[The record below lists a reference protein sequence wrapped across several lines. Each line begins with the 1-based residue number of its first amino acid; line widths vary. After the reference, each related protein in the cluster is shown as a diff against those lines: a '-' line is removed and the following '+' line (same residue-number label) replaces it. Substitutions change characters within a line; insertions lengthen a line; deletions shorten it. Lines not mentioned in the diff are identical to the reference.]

1 MATEKIEK
9 EQKRESNDR
18 LMAITRARQQ
28 LLFVPASEGEIRRVG
43 RSKARER
50 DGGVENS
57 LD

>member
-1 MATEKIEK
+1 METEKIEK
-9 EQKRESNDR
+9 EKKRESNDR
-18 LMAITRARQQ
+18 LMAIACARQQ

-50 DGGVENS
+50 DRVVENS